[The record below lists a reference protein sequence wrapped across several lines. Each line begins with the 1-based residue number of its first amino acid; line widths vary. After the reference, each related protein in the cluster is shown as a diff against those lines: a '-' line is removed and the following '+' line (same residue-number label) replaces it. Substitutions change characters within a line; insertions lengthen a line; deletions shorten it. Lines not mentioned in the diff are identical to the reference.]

1 MTEAFQLS
9 ACPSSVVE
17 HWRLKPEMSW
27 VRFPATAS
35 LYFHLNTYKLSLFQR
50 EARVLRMASVSE
62 CYGGMSPIPLSH
74 VCLCEKGGHVLLL
87 LLTVK

>member
-1 MTEAFQLS
+1 MAHTKRLLDGMTEAFQLS

-27 VRFPATAS
+27 VRFSATAS

-50 EARVLRMASVSE
+50 EARVLRMALISE
-62 CYGGMSPIPLSH
+62 FAKMLW
-74 VCLCEKGGHVLLL
+74 GHVPNPFKSYLL
-87 LLTVK
+87 V